1 MLRMRSAAGGGR
13 ISGCSV
19 FKESHLF
26 YTKSDLYSVLFVN
39 KVCEYAGIA
48 RKAEEMLFFIRFF
61 RPIRNKSVYL
71 QPCPLSKL
79 RCRNEEFCINKPNN
93 FLIRMKIKM
102 FMFAALAAF
111 ATLAGCS
118 DDENNDGTGGG
129 GTEDKPVPSEYE
141 VEFKSTSYYSTT
153 VTIKTITENAKF
165 KYYMASFWESDLLK
179 ETISGDTPNK
189 IAEGIINYYKLN
201 YGAQGATMQDIFNML
216 TLDKQLYGVKPQSI
230 PISNLTPDTEY
241 SLVIA
246 GINEEGKIVANGTV
260 ATFKTAALPDFEA
273 DDCTFDWSFTDTK
286 STYVTIK
293 FVPSDR
299 EVPYFAYV
307 LTRSDYASMFSS
319 NPAELKEKMT
329 SLIAQLSK
337 AFGGSIPEFMNE
349 MRMKGEMD
357 FKLTGLTPETEYVAF
372 VCGMDEY
379 GRPTTDV
386 SVKDFETLEYVASD
400 ATVESVDVR
409 LYDGEEASSI
419 DPTTYK
425 PDDYGGAYFLRY
437 VPQFSEE
444 CAEVWNMLVTD
455 VDFSGESDD
464 VVLSYIMSMGF
475 DANTSMMDIVK
486 LPEGL
491 MVYAYIVAQNEAG
504 EYGNIYRCEPFEVSK
519 ANLSPVEELF
529 PESNSKSGI
538 SSVAFSSVG
547 KMCPKTVNSMK
558 IVSVL

>member
-1 MLRMRSAAGGGR
+1 MRS
-13 ISGCSV
+13 
-19 FKESHLF
+19 
-26 YTKSDLYSVLFVN
+26 
-39 KVCEYAGIA
+39 
-48 RKAEEMLFFIRFF
+48 
-61 RPIRNKSVYL
+61 
-71 QPCPLSKL
+71 
-79 RCRNEEFCINKPNN
+79 RNEEICINKPNN

-102 FMFAALAAF
+102 FMLAALAAF

-118 DDENNDGTGGG
+118 DDENKTTGGG
-129 GTEDKPVPSEYE
+129 GTINPPVKPSEYE
-141 VEFKSTSYYSTT
+141 ATFKSTSYYSTT
-153 VTIKTITENAKF
+153 VTIKAITENAKSQYF
-165 KYYMASFWESDLLK
+165 MAVVF
-179 ETISGDTPNK
+179 ETAFLEQQIPGITDND
-189 IAEGIINYYKLN
+189 IAKGVINYYRAE
-201 YGAQGATMQDIFNML
+201 YMSQGATVADIYNVL
-216 TLDKQLYGVKPQSI
+216 TQQGRLHGSVTPLELDVPGLSAGTSYSVVVAGVNE
-230 PISNLTPDTEY
+230 NLE
-241 SLVIA
+241 
-246 GINEEGKIVANGTV
+246 IVANGIV
-260 ATFKTAALPDFEA
+260 AEFTTKTLPGLEEEN
-273 DDCTFDWSFTDTK
+273 CTFEWTVEPKSTSVTMSFT
-286 STYVTIK
+286 
-293 FVPSDR
+293 PSDK
-299 EVPYFAYV
+299 EVPYFFYA
-307 LTRSDYASMFSS
+307 LTAEEYSS
-319 NPAELKEKMT
+319 ECQNDPAILKELLP
-329 SLIAQLSK
+329 SFIANLAK
-337 AFGGSIPEFMNE
+337 AYQMSVSEFME
-349 MRMKGEMD
+349 KQRMTGDWEE
-357 FKLTGLTPETEYVAF
+357 FTLTGLLPKTGYVVF

-444 CAEVWNMLVTD
+444 CAEVWNMLVID
-455 VDFSGESDD
+455 ADFSGESDD

>member
-475 DANTSMMDIVK
+475 DADTSMMDIVK

-529 PESNSKSGI
+529 PETMSKSGI

>member
-153 VTIKTITENAKF
+153 VTTKTITENAKF

-179 ETISGDTPNK
+179 ETIYGDTPNK

-504 EYGNIYRCEPFEVSK
+504 EYGNIYRCKPFEVSK

>member
-1 MLRMRSAAGGGR
+1 MRSAAGGGR

-475 DANTSMMDIVK
+475 DADTSMMDIVK

>member
-1 MLRMRSAAGGGR
+1 MRSAAGGGR

-386 SVKDFETLEYVASD
+386 SVKEFETVKYVASN
-400 ATVESVDVR
+400 ATTESVKIELFDGDVASTINSS
-409 LYDGEEASSI
+409 LYPSETFA
-419 DPTTYK
+419 
-425 PDDYGGAYFLRY
+425 GGWFLRFSP
-437 VPQFSEE
+437 VFSES
-444 CAEVWNMLVTD
+444 CSDVWMILVTD
-455 VDFSGESDD
+455 QDLSGKSDGELLVDI
-464 VVLSYIMSMGF
+464 LSRGNIT
-475 DANTSMMDIVK
+475 DQNPVAIPRVQKDIT
-486 LPEGL
+486 
-491 MVYAYIVAQNEAG
+491 AYTYVVAQTE
-504 EYGNIYRCEPFEVSK
+504 EREPGNIFRCEPFEVKES
-519 ANLSPVEELF
+519 NLGTMDDLF
-529 PESNSKSGI
+529 PDANSQNGTA
-538 SSVAFSSVG
+538 SVALSSVG
-547 KMCPKTVNSMK
+547 KMRPTTVGAMK
-558 IVSVL
+558 VVSVL

>member
-1 MLRMRSAAGGGR
+1 
-13 ISGCSV
+13 
-19 FKESHLF
+19 
-26 YTKSDLYSVLFVN
+26 
-39 KVCEYAGIA
+39 
-48 RKAEEMLFFIRFF
+48 
-61 RPIRNKSVYL
+61 
-71 QPCPLSKL
+71 
-79 RCRNEEFCINKPNN
+79 
-93 FLIRMKIKM
+93 MKIKM

-129 GTEDKPVPSEYE
+129 GTEGKPVPSEYE

-319 NPAELKEKMT
+319 SPAELKEKMT
-329 SLIAQLSK
+329 SLIAQLSE

-386 SVKDFETLEYVASD
+386 SVKDFETLEYAASD
-400 ATVESVDVR
+400 ATVVSVDVR
-409 LYDGEEASSI
+409 LYDGDEASSI
-419 DPTTYK
+419 DPSIYK
-425 PDDYGGAYFLRY
+425 PQYYGGAYFLRY
-437 VPQFSEE
+437 VPEFSEE
-444 CAEVWNMLVTD
+444 CAEVWYMLVTD
-455 VDFSGESDD
+455 MDFSGESDE
-464 VVLSYIMSMGF
+464 VVLSYIMGNGF
-475 DANTSMMDIVK
+475 ESDSPMMDITGI
-486 LPEGL
+486 PDGI
-491 MVYAYIVAQNEAG
+491 MAYAYIVAQNELG
-504 EYGNIYRCEPFEVSK
+504 EFGNIYRCDGFEAIE

-529 PESNSKSGI
+529 PESNSKSGV

-547 KMCPKTVNSMK
+547 RMCPKAVNSMK
-558 IVSVL
+558 VVSVL

>member
-1 MLRMRSAAGGGR
+1 MRSAAGGGR

-437 VPQFSEE
+437 VPRFSEE

-504 EYGNIYRCEPFEVSK
+504 EYGNIYQCEPFEVSK